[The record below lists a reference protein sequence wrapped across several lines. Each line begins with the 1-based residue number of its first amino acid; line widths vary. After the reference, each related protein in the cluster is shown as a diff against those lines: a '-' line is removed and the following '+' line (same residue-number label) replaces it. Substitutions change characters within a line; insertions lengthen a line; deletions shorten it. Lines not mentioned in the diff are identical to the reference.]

1 MNQAIT
7 INNVLG
13 WDNTNFN
20 YLNDCINQS
29 SEVYKVIYNN
39 DPNYNA
45 FIDKY
50 KLFIQNK
57 LKLSLKA
64 IGNFESLYDLDT
76 SQAMVLKLTND
87 KIQELYNKSINSKLM
102 LDNTWDD
109 FLNIGSIE
117 SNTNTSIGYSG
128 YDINNQASN
137 FQTNKGNSKS
147 SGGST
152 RLQYIQYL
160 NETINNFVEIFVKD
174 MIKYMCRIIY

>member
-7 INNVLG
+7 MNNVLG
-13 WDNTNFN
+13 WNGTNFN

-50 KLFIQNK
+50 KTFIQNK

-117 SNTNTSIGYSG
+117 SNTNSSVGYSG

-137 FQTNKGNSKS
+137 FQNNSGKSKS
-147 SGGST
+147 IGGSS

-160 NETINNFVEIFVKD
+160 NETINNFVDIFVKD